1 MTAGS
6 VSAPHIIPVRAP
18 VAARAQARIDTATP
32 VEITSGTRV
41 AGAVEAA
48 LDGSHAASL
57 PPDSPGAK
65 IHFTLDGSR
74 PEATRRPGTLL
85 FTAAIH
91 LPAGRVTVKALA
103 ASSDGRESAV
113 VTKVF
118 QVEEAGGGDEDAMI
132 PETLKRSPPLHGA
145 DRICSG
151 SGSRGPPR
159 GPGFLRSRRGP
170 RSALDAELVGGAFR
184 SLTSTQMSRIQ
195 RETDFLRCPCCLS
208 QRASDPLARFC
219 SHCGAAVP
227 PLPGRRLPPTE
238 GGQMVVCVDCRTTV
252 PANTSSC
259 VACEA
264 PIPPQLTACRL
275 QVLCA
280 ACGTGNPA
288 HITHCVTCESSLPRP
303 PTPVLS
309 GQSAPPV
316 SSAEGKLVSC
326 SKCHRVNQVDARYCD
341 WCGAKPGPVPSYL
354 TCSRCGS
361 SSHPYANFCGSC
373 GVFLEGPARV
383 QSHDIPRHLQHAST
397 GPDSAARQAADAQT
411 QTAGLFYPSAARLQ
425 KSGQQ
430 EAPQRSRRPLL
441 TAISPG
447 RGYWR
452 KQLDHVCAHLR
463 SYAQNHPEFRALIG
477 EPRMGRMVSAVI
489 EEDSYEVSIRIN
501 LVSATAES
509 AEVSDAAQKSVEMS
523 SGTPNLSSVTEG
535 AGACDTATNRKKG
548 RSHRKSWTSTTAE
561 EELPPLDRH
570 LLKEVGPDGTGHV
583 TEVQQLLEEGADPSC
598 LDRDGNSALAVAVMN
613 GHHDVIPV
621 LVQKGADVNFQ
632 SGTLKDTALHV
643 AAALGSD
650 GLKCAET
657 LLGGISG
664 CRCNASLRK
673 KNGRGQS
680 AYDVAVSSGCG
691 DLISLMAARTG
702 QGLLNR
708 LAQPRSAPNPGD
720 F

>member
-1 MTAGS
+1 
-6 VSAPHIIPVRAP
+6 
-18 VAARAQARIDTATP
+18 
-32 VEITSGTRV
+32 
-41 AGAVEAA
+41 
-48 LDGSHAASL
+48 
-57 PPDSPGAK
+57 
-65 IHFTLDGSR
+65 
-74 PEATRRPGTLL
+74 
-85 FTAAIH
+85 
-91 LPAGRVTVKALA
+91 
-103 ASSDGRESAV
+103 
-113 VTKVF
+113 
-118 QVEEAGGGDEDAMI
+118 
-132 PETLKRSPPLHGA
+132 
-145 DRICSG
+145 
-151 SGSRGPPR
+151 
-159 GPGFLRSRRGP
+159 
-170 RSALDAELVGGAFR
+170 
-184 SLTSTQMSRIQ
+184 
-195 RETDFLRCPCCLS
+195 
-208 QRASDPLARFC
+208 
-219 SHCGAAVP
+219 
-227 PLPGRRLPPTE
+227 
-238 GGQMVVCVDCRTTV
+238 MVVCVDCRTTV

-303 PTPVLS
+303 PTP
-309 GQSAPPV
+309 
-316 SSAEGKLVSC
+316 
-326 SKCHRVNQVDARYCD
+326 
-341 WCGAKPGPVPSYL
+341 GPVPSYL

-383 QSHDIPRHLQHAST
+383 QSHDIPRHLQHVRSSDT
-397 GPDSAARQAADAQT
+397 AARQAADAQT

-477 EPRMGRMVSAVI
+477 EPRMGRVHSNTNIYSLHIFIVQF
-489 EEDSYEVSIRIN
+489 
-501 LVSATAES
+501 LF
-509 AEVSDAAQKSVEMS
+509 SV
-523 SGTPNLSSVTEG
+523 LQ
-535 AGACDTATNRKKG
+535 
-548 RSHRKSWTSTTAE
+548 
-561 EELPPLDRH
+561 PPLDRH

-657 LLGGISG
+657 LLG
-664 CRCNASLRK
+664 CNASLRK